1 MASIVAALALLVPG
15 VTQPVVTLTGT
26 MDKAELVDLGI
37 DLAAGEDPGG
47 GRWQMITTLSRMLG
61 LDQVEGELQAYAIT
75 RSIWDAV
82 VELAGNDNLFVAVL
96 IVTFSIVV
104 PSLKLLLQL
113 GYVTVAG
120 PRPRDFLHRVVGA
133 MSKWS
138 MADVFVMSLLI
149 VFLAGQAKGEMGDLL
164 VMESSLE
171 TGFYWFLG
179 YCIFSIASSQF
190 IGVLHV
196 RNAEPAPT

>member
-1 MASIVAALALLVPG
+1 
-15 VTQPVVTLTGT
+15 

-61 LDQVEGELQAYAIT
+61 LDQAEGELQAYAIT
-75 RSIWDAV
+75 PRIWDAV
-82 VELAGNDNLFVAVL
+82 VELAGNDNRFVAVL

-164 VMESSLE
+164 VM
-171 TGFYWFLG
+171 
-179 YCIFSIASSQF
+179 
-190 IGVLHV
+190 
-196 RNAEPAPT
+196 

>member
-75 RSIWDAV
+75 RSIWDAI
-82 VELAGNDNLFVAVL
+82 VELAGNENLFVAVL

-113 GYVTVAG
+113 GYVTMAG

-138 MADVFVMSLLI
+138 MADGRCVRHVAPHR
-149 VFLAGQAKGEMGDLL
+149 VPCRPGQRRDG
-164 VMESSLE
+164 
-171 TGFYWFLG
+171 
-179 YCIFSIASSQF
+179 
-190 IGVLHV
+190 
-196 RNAEPAPT
+196 

>member
-1 MASIVAALALLVPG
+1 MG
-15 VTQPVVTLTGT
+15 G
-26 MDKAELVDLGI
+26 ELVAQAETAESMGTGLMI
-37 DLAAGEDPGG
+37 VLVSIFFLMVLLFNSLSQPLIIMAVIPLA
-47 GRWQMITTLSRMLG
+47 
-61 LDQVEGELQAYAIT
+61 
-75 RSIWDAV
+75 
-82 VELAGNDNLFVAVL
+82 FVAVL